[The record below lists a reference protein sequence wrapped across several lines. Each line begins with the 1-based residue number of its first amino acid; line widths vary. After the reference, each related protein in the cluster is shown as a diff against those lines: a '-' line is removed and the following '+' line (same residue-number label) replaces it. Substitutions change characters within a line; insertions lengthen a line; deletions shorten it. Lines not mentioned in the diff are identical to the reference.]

1 MMSDRKAELERKK
14 AKLQAIREEKERR
27 RREKEQKDVRLY
39 MIVEEATVRA
49 AGADKDHRK
58 EIDAMLSSLGMAPV
72 SDVLSSLSSMNSL
85 TPEQS
90 ANATPDASLQPSSIN
105 STQSTGRRKPRE
117 LTIVSVANTNI
128 PPKEPVVYS
137 KQTQTVQT
145 THTSHDAFSKNVSK
159 IPHRSCALF
168 NLTDLAALLNAH
180 SLVFATQLVKST
192 HIGHKDCPNLLPNTR
207 STPPVQQQHQLTLA
221 PQATLRLTGGVPG
234 KTFHLIVAVTYIPIS
249 LVSQDIICELFDF
262 ETLIGL
268 SVESYDFS
276 WFSVSLGSD
285 LGLASLSSL
294 FTMINYMRKTIGQQ
308 ISLVKDM
315 SFLSLFT
322 TVLTFDDSQAED
334 EENSLPHLDSFQS
347 KLPPGILPH
356 GLPQVKEVQPAVTQ
370 VEQEKEKEK
379 PKKEVREFSEEEKQM
394 IILSEDFQR
403 FLDRTSRIVERALGE
418 SIDIYTDYTGTMDGE
433 DGLDE
438 KSHQQLWLNRSFFCE
453 RWSRNRCVT
462 SMDWSPQF
470 PELLAA
476 SYNNNDDTPND
487 PDGVCLVWNT
497 KFKKATPEFIF
508 HCQSPVMSTTFAKF
522 HPNLILGGTYS
533 GQIVLWDNR
542 VQKRT
547 PVQRTPLSASA
558 HTHPVYCLTVVGTQ
572 NAHNLISISTDGKL
586 CSWSLDMLSQPQE
599 TLILYL
605 KQSKTIAA
613 TCLAFPHGDV
623 NNFVVGSEDGTV
635 YGDCRHGTKAGVVE
649 MFEGHQGPVTGIS
662 THAVQGGIDFSH
674 LFLTSSIDWT
684 IKLWSLKEMK
694 PLYSFEHNGDY
705 VYDVA
710 WSPTHPALFAAVDDS
725 GRLDLWNLNQDT
737 EVPAASVIVDG
748 NPALNR
754 VSWTPSGL
762 HVTVGDD
769 TGKIWVYDVA
779 EHLAYPRSD
788 EWNKFLY
795 TQQDLKNNKADEELD
810 RLNLSSGPS
819 SLTSLT
825 SISSCPLR

>member
-27 RREKEQKDVRLY
+27 RKEKEQKD
-39 MIVEEATVRA
+39 VEEATVRA

-58 EIDAMLSSLGMAPV
+58 DLDAMLSSLGVAPV

-105 STQSTGRRKPRE
+105 SVQSIPGRRKAPRD
-117 LTIVSVANTNI
+117 LTAVSVAHTDI

-137 KQTQTVQT
+137 KQTQTAQT
-145 THTSHDAFSKNVSK
+145 THTSHD
-159 IPHRSCALF
+159 
-168 NLTDLAALLNAH
+168 
-180 SLVFATQLVKST
+180 
-192 HIGHKDCPNLLPNTR
+192 G
-207 STPPVQQQHQLTLA
+207 
-221 PQATLRLTGGVPG
+221 
-234 KTFHLIVAVTYIPIS
+234 Y
-249 LVSQDIICELFDF
+249 F
-262 ETLIGL
+262 ET
-268 SVESYDFS
+268 D
-276 WFSVSLGSD
+276 WWRP
-285 LGLASLSSL
+285 
-294 FTMINYMRKTIGQQ
+294 RKAHAFGYY
-308 ISLVKDM
+308 
-315 SFLSLFT
+315 
-322 TVLTFDDSQAED
+322 VLTFDDGQAED
-334 EENSLPHLDSFQS
+334 EESSLPHMDGFQS

-379 PKKEVREFSEEEKQM
+379 PKEVRELSEEEKLM
-394 IILSEDFQR
+394 TILSEEFQR
-403 FLDRTSRIVERALGE
+403 FLDRSSRVVERALGE
-418 SIDIYTDYTGTMDGE
+418 SVDIYTDYTGIIDGE
-433 DGLDE
+433 DGIDE
-438 KSHQQLWLNRSFFCE
+438 KSHQRLSLNRSFFCD
-453 RWSRNRCVT
+453 RWSRNRCIT
-462 SMDWSPQF
+462 SLDWSPQF

-476 SYNNNDDTPND
+476 SYKNNDDTPND
-487 PDGVCLVWNT
+487 PDGVCLIWNT
-497 KFKKATPEFIF
+497 KFKKTTPEYIF
-508 HCQSPVMSTTFAKF
+508 HCQSSVMATTFARF

-547 PVQRTPLSASA
+547 PIQRTPLSASA
-558 HTHPVYCLTVVGTQ
+558 HTHPVYCLSVVGTQ

-586 CSWSLDMLSQPQE
+586 CSWNLDMLSHPQE
-599 TLILYL
+599 TLELQAR
-605 KQSKTIAA
+605 QSKPVAVTS
-613 TCLAFPHGDV
+613 LAFPSGDV
-623 NNFVVGSEDGTV
+623 NNFIVGSEDGTV
-635 YGDCRHGTKAGVVE
+635 YSACRHGTKAGVTE
-649 MFEGHQGPVTGIS
+649 TYEGHLGPVTGVS
-662 THAVQGGIDFSH
+662 AHAVQGGIDFSH

-684 IKLWSLKEMK
+684 IKLWSLKENK

-710 WSPTHPALFAAVDDS
+710 WSPTHPALFAAVDGS

-748 NPALNR
+748 CPALNT

-779 EHLAYPRSD
+779 ENFAHPRID
-788 EWNKFLY
+788 EWNNFLY

-810 RLNLSSGPS
+810 KLNLSSGPS
-819 SLTSLT
+819 SLISMPSL
-825 SISSCPLR
+825 SGPIR

>member
-27 RREKEQKDVRLY
+27 KREKEQKD
-39 MIVEEATVRA
+39 VEEATVRA
-49 AGADKDHRK
+49 AGTDKDHRK
-58 EIDAMLSSLGMAPV
+58 ELDAMLSSLGVAPV

-105 STQSTGRRKPRE
+105 SAQSSAGRRKNRE
-117 LTIVSVANTNI
+117 LTIVSVAHTNI
-128 PPKEPVVYS
+128 PPKEPVVYN
-137 KQTQTVQT
+137 KQTQTIQT
-145 THTSHDAFSKNVSK
+145 THTSHDGYFEIDWWRPRKGGSAPNY
-159 IPHRSCALF
+159 LYEY
-168 NLTDLAALLNAH
+168 NLN
-180 SLVFATQLVKST
+180 
-192 HIGHKDCPNLLPNTR
+192 
-207 STPPVQQQHQLTLA
+207 
-221 PQATLRLTGGVPG
+221 PG
-234 KTFHLIVAVTYIPIS
+234 LEWE
-249 LVSQDIICELFDF
+249 DE
-262 ETLIGL
+262 
-268 SVESYDFS
+268 
-276 WFSVSLGSD
+276 
-285 LGLASLSSL
+285 
-294 FTMINYMRKTIGQQ
+294 FT
-308 ISLVKDM
+308 
-315 SFLSLFT
+315 
-322 TVLTFDDSQAED
+322 AED
-334 EENSLPHLDSFQS
+334 EENSLPHMDGFQS

-370 VEQEKEKEK
+370 VEQEKEKEI
-379 PKKEVREFSEEEKQM
+379 PKEVRELSEEEKQM

-403 FLDRTSRIVERALGE
+403 FFDRTSRIVERALGE
-418 SIDIYTDYTGTMDGE
+418 SVDIYTDYAGNMDGE
-433 DGLDE
+433 DGMDE
-438 KSHQQLWLNRSFFCE
+438 KSHQRLWLNRSFFCD

-470 PELLAA
+470 PELLVA
-476 SYNNNDDTPND
+476 SYNNNDDIPND

-497 KFKKATPEFIF
+497 KFKKTTPEFIF
-508 HCQSPVMSTTFAKF
+508 HCQSPVLSVTFAKF

-547 PVQRTPLSASA
+547 PIQRTPLSANA
-558 HTHPVYCLTVVGTQ
+558 HTHPVYCLNVVGAQ
-572 NAHNLISISTDGKL
+572 NAHNLISISTDGKM

-599 TLILYL
+599 RLELTT
-605 KQSKTIAA
+605 KQSKPIAS
-613 TCLAFPHGDV
+613 TCLAFPQGDV

-635 YGDCRHGTKAGVVE
+635 YSACRHGTKAGVLE
-649 MFEGHQGPVTGIS
+649 TYEGHQGPVTGVS
-662 THAVQGGIDFSH
+662 AHAEQAGIDFSH

-684 IKLWSLKEMK
+684 IKLWSLKENK

-737 EVPAASVIVDG
+737 EVPTASIMIDG
-748 NPALNR
+748 CPALNR

-779 EHLAYPRSD
+779 EHLAHPRID

-795 TQQDLKNNKADEELD
+795 TQQELRNNKADEELHK
-810 RLNLSSGPS
+810 LNLRDQRP
-819 SLTSLT
+819 
-825 SISSCPLR
+825 

>member
-27 RREKEQKDVRLY
+27 RREKEQKDV
-39 MIVEEATVRA
+39 EEATVRA
-49 AGADKDHRK
+49 AGTDKDQRK
-58 EIDAMLSSLGMAPV
+58 EIDAMLSSLGVAPV
-72 SDVLSSLSSMNSL
+72 SDVLSSLSSMSSL

-105 STQSTGRRKPRE
+105 SAQSSAGRRKNRE
-117 LTIVSVANTNI
+117 LTIVSVAHTNI

-137 KQTQTVQT
+137 KQTQTIQT
-145 THTSHDAFSKNVSK
+145 THTSHD
-159 IPHRSCALF
+159 
-168 NLTDLAALLNAH
+168 
-180 SLVFATQLVKST
+180 
-192 HIGHKDCPNLLPNTR
+192 
-207 STPPVQQQHQLTLA
+207 
-221 PQATLRLTGGVPG
+221 
-234 KTFHLIVAVTYIPIS
+234 
-249 LVSQDIICELFDF
+249 
-262 ETLIGL
+262 
-268 SVESYDFS
+268 
-276 WFSVSLGSD
+276 
-285 LGLASLSSL
+285 
-294 FTMINYMRKTIGQQ
+294 
-308 ISLVKDM
+308 
-315 SFLSLFT
+315 
-322 TVLTFDDSQAED
+322 VLTFDDGQAED
-334 EENSLPHLDSFQS
+334 EENSLPHMDGFQS

-370 VEQEKEKEK
+370 VEQEKQKEK
-379 PKKEVREFSEEEKQM
+379 PKKEVRELSEEEKQM

-418 SIDIYTDYTGTMDGE
+418 SVDIYTDYAGTMDGE
-433 DGLDE
+433 DGMDE
-438 KSHQQLWLNRSFFCE
+438 KSHQRLWLNRSFICE

-487 PDGVCLVWNT
+487 PDGVCLIWNT
-497 KFKKATPEFIF
+497 KFKKTTPEFIF
-508 HCQSPVMSTTFAKF
+508 HCQSPVMATTFARF

-547 PVQRTPLSASA
+547 PIQRTPLSATA
-558 HTHPVYCLTVVGTQ
+558 HTHPVYCLSVVGTQ

-599 TLILYL
+599 ALELHT
-605 KQSKTIAA
+605 KQSKAIAA

-623 NNFVVGSEDGTV
+623 NNFVMGSEDGTV
-635 YGDCRHGTKAGVVE
+635 YSACRHGSRAGLTE
-649 MFEGHQGPVTGIS
+649 TYEGHQGPVTGVS
-662 THAVQGGIDFSH
+662 AHAVQGGIDFSH
-674 LFLTSSIDWT
+674 LFLTSSLDWT
-684 IKLWSLKEMK
+684 IKLWSLKENK

-710 WSPTHPALFAAVDDS
+710 WSPTHPALFASVDDS

-737 EVPAASVIVDG
+737 EVPTASVVVDG
-748 NPALNR
+748 CPALNR

-779 EHLAYPRSD
+779 EHLAHPRID

-810 RLNLSSGPS
+810 KLNLSSGPS
-819 SLTSLT
+819 SLTSMT
-825 SISSCPLR
+825 SISSVPLR

>member
-27 RREKEQKDVRLY
+27 RREKVQKD
-39 MIVEEATVRA
+39 VEEATDRA
-49 AGADKDHRK
+49 AGTDKDHRK
-58 EIDAMLSSLGMAPV
+58 ELDAMLSSLGVAPV

-105 STQSTGRRKPRE
+105 SAQSSAGRRKNRE
-117 LTIVSVANTNI
+117 LTIVSVAHTNI
-128 PPKEPVVYS
+128 PPKEPVVYN
-137 KQTQTVQT
+137 KETQTIQT
-145 THTSHDAFSKNVSK
+145 TLTSHDA
-159 IPHRSCALF
+159 HA
-168 NLTDLAALLNAH
+168 
-180 SLVFATQLVKST
+180 
-192 HIGHKDCPNLLPNTR
+192 
-207 STPPVQQQHQLTLA
+207 
-221 PQATLRLTGGVPG
+221 
-234 KTFHLIVAVTYIPIS
+234 
-249 LVSQDIICELFDF
+249 FD
-262 ETLIGL
+262 
-268 SVESYDFS
+268 Y
-276 WFSVSLGSD
+276 
-285 LGLASLSSL
+285 
-294 FTMINYMRKTIGQQ
+294 Y
-308 ISLVKDM
+308 
-315 SFLSLFT
+315 
-322 TVLTFDDSQAED
+322 AED
-334 EENSLPHLDSFQS
+334 EENSLTRMDGFLS

-379 PKKEVREFSEEEKQM
+379 PKEVQELSEEEKQM
-394 IILSEDFQR
+394 IILSEEFQR

-418 SIDIYTDYTGTMDGE
+418 SVDIYTDYTGNMDGE
-433 DGLDE
+433 DGMDE
-438 KSHQQLWLNRSFFCE
+438 KSHQRPWLNRSFFCE

-497 KFKKATPEFIF
+497 KFKKTTPEFIF
-508 HCQSPVMSTTFAKF
+508 HCQSPVLAITFARF

-547 PVQRTPLSASA
+547 PIQRTPLSATA
-558 HTHPVYCLTVVGTQ
+558 HTHPVYCLNVVGAQ

-599 TLILYL
+599 RLELQA
-605 KQSKTIAA
+605 KQSKPIAA
-613 TCLAFPHGDV
+613 TCLAFPHCDV
-623 NNFVVGSEDGTV
+623 NNFIVGSEDGSV
-635 YGDCRHGTKAGVVE
+635 YSSCRHGTKAGVLE
-649 MFEGHQGPVTGIS
+649 TYEGHQGPVTGIS
-662 THAVQGGIDFSH
+662 THAVQDGIDFSH

-684 IKLWSLKEMK
+684 IKLWSLKNNK

-737 EVPAASVIVDG
+737 EVPTASIMIDG
-748 NPALNR
+748 CPALNR

-779 EHLAYPRSD
+779 EHLAHPRID

-795 TQQDLKNNKADEELD
+795 TQQELKNNKADEELHK
-810 RLNLSSGPS
+810 LNLRDT
-819 SLTSLT
+819 TSLRPIPPLIQT
-825 SISSCPLR
+825 CPFR

>member
-27 RREKEQKDVRLY
+27 RREKEQKDV
-39 MIVEEATVRA
+39 EEATVRA
-49 AGADKDHRK
+49 AGTEKDQRK
-58 EIDAMLSSLGMAPV
+58 EIDAMLSSLGVAPV
-72 SDVLSSLSSMNSL
+72 SDVLSSLSSMSSL

-105 STQSTGRRKPRE
+105 SAQSSASRKKNRD
-117 LTIVSVANTNI
+117 LTIVSVAHTNI

-137 KQTQTVQT
+137 KQTQTIQT
-145 THTSHDAFSKNVSK
+145 THTSHDDEY
-159 IPHRSCALF
+159 
-168 NLTDLAALLNAH
+168 NLN
-180 SLVFATQLVKST
+180 
-192 HIGHKDCPNLLPNTR
+192 
-207 STPPVQQQHQLTLA
+207 
-221 PQATLRLTGGVPG
+221 PG
-234 KTFHLIVAVTYIPIS
+234 LEWE
-249 LVSQDIICELFDF
+249 DE
-262 ETLIGL
+262 
-268 SVESYDFS
+268 
-276 WFSVSLGSD
+276 
-285 LGLASLSSL
+285 
-294 FTMINYMRKTIGQQ
+294 FT
-308 ISLVKDM
+308 
-315 SFLSLFT
+315 
-322 TVLTFDDSQAED
+322 AED
-334 EENSLPHLDSFQS
+334 EENSLPHMDGFQS

-379 PKKEVREFSEEEKQM
+379 PKKEVRELSEEEKQM

-418 SIDIYTDYTGTMDGE
+418 SVDIYTDYTGTMDGE
-433 DGLDE
+433 DGMDE
-438 KSHQQLWLNRSFFCE
+438 KSHQRLWLNRSFMCE

-487 PDGVCLVWNT
+487 PDGVCLIWNT
-497 KFKKATPEFIF
+497 KFKKTTPEFIF
-508 HCQSPVMSTTFAKF
+508 HCQSPVMSTTFARF

-547 PVQRTPLSASA
+547 PIQRTPLSATA
-558 HTHPVYCLTVVGTQ
+558 HTHPVYCLNVVGTQ

-599 TLILYL
+599 ALELHT
-605 KQSKTIAA
+605 KQSKAIAA

-623 NNFVVGSEDGTV
+623 NNFVMGSEDGTV
-635 YGDCRHGTKAGVVE
+635 YSACRHGSRAGLTE
-649 MFEGHQGPVTGIS
+649 TYEGHQGPVTGIS
-662 THAVQGGIDFSH
+662 AHAVQGGIDFSH
-674 LFLTSSIDWT
+674 LFLTSSLDWT
-684 IKLWSLKEMK
+684 IKLWSLKENK

-737 EVPAASVIVDG
+737 EVPTASVVVDG
-748 NPALNR
+748 SPALNR

-779 EHLAYPRSD
+779 EHLAHPRID

-810 RLNLSSGPS
+810 KLNLSSGPS
-819 SLTSLT
+819 SLTSMT
-825 SISSCPLR
+825 SISSVPLR

>member
-27 RREKEQKDVRLY
+27 RREKEQKDV
-39 MIVEEATVRA
+39 EEATVRA

-58 EIDAMLSSLGMAPV
+58 ELDAMLSSLGVAPV

-90 ANATPDASLQPSSIN
+90 TNATPDASLQPSSI
-105 STQSTGRRKPRE
+105 SSAQSSAGRKKNRE
-117 LTIVSVANTNI
+117 LTIVSVAHTNI
-128 PPKEPVVYS
+128 PPKEPVVYN
-137 KQTQTVQT
+137 KQTQTIQT
-145 THTSHDAFSKNVSK
+145 THTSHDGYFEIDWWRPRKGGSAPNY
-159 IPHRSCALF
+159 LYEY
-168 NLTDLAALLNAH
+168 NLN
-180 SLVFATQLVKST
+180 
-192 HIGHKDCPNLLPNTR
+192 
-207 STPPVQQQHQLTLA
+207 
-221 PQATLRLTGGVPG
+221 PG
-234 KTFHLIVAVTYIPIS
+234 LEWEDEF
-249 LVSQDIICELFDF
+249 
-262 ETLIGL
+262 
-268 SVESYDFS
+268 
-276 WFSVSLGSD
+276 
-285 LGLASLSSL
+285 
-294 FTMINYMRKTIGQQ
+294 
-308 ISLVKDM
+308 
-315 SFLSLFT
+315 
-322 TVLTFDDSQAED
+322 TVLTFDDGQAED
-334 EENSLPHLDSFQS
+334 EENSLPHMDGFQS

-379 PKKEVREFSEEEKQM
+379 PKEVRELSEEEKQM

-418 SIDIYTDYTGTMDGE
+418 SVNIYTDYTGTIDDE
-433 DGLDE
+433 DGMDE
-438 KSHQQLWLNRSFFCE
+438 KNHQRLWLNRSFFCE

-476 SYNNNDDTPND
+476 SYNNNNDTPND

-497 KFKKATPEFIF
+497 KFKKTTPEFIF
-508 HCQSPVMSTTFAKF
+508 HCQSPVLSTTFAKF

-547 PVQRTPLSASA
+547 PIQRTPLSASA
-558 HTHPVYCLTVVGTQ
+558 HTHPVYCLSVVGAQ

-599 TLILYL
+599 ILEL
-605 KQSKTIAA
+605 HTKQSKPIAV
-613 TCLAFPHGDV
+613 TCLAFTHGDV

-635 YGDCRHGTKAGVVE
+635 YSPCRHGTKAGVLE
-649 MFEGHQGPVTGIS
+649 TYEGHQGPVTGIS
-662 THAVQGGIDFSH
+662 AHAVQGGIDFSH

-684 IKLWSLKEMK
+684 IKLWNLKENK

-737 EVPAASVIVDG
+737 EVPTASVMIDG
-748 NPALNR
+748 CPALNR

-779 EHLAYPRSD
+779 EHLAHPRID

-795 TQQDLKNNKADEELD
+795 TQQELKNNKADEDLHK
-810 RLNLSSGPS
+810 LNLREPGSLSSIPPLLGV
-819 SLTSLT
+819 
-825 SISSCPLR
+825 CPLR

>member
-1 MMSDRKAELERKK
+1 MAGVSFGGCMQFPTIKMMSDRKAELERKK

-27 RREKEQKDVRLY
+27 RREKEQKD
-39 MIVEEATVRA
+39 VEEATVRA

-145 THTSHDAFSKNVSK
+145 THTSHDGLSKSSSEYT
-159 IPHRSCALF
+159 IYSSCS
-168 NLTDLAALLNAH
+168 TTTPTH
-180 SLVFATQLVKST
+180 SCSA
-192 HIGHKDCPNLLPNTR
+192 G
-207 STPPVQQQHQLTLA
+207 
-221 PQATLRLTGGVPG
+221 
-234 KTFHLIVAVTYIPIS
+234 Y
-249 LVSQDIICELFDF
+249 F
-262 ETLIGL
+262 ETDWWRPRKGGSAPNYLSHAFDYYDEYNLNPGL
-268 SVESYDFS
+268 EWEDE
-276 WFSVSLGSD
+276 
-285 LGLASLSSL
+285 
-294 FTMINYMRKTIGQQ
+294 FT
-308 ISLVKDM
+308 
-315 SFLSLFT
+315 
-322 TVLTFDDSQAED
+322 AED

-394 IILSEDFQR
+394 IILSEDFKR
-403 FLDRTSRIVERALGE
+403 FLDCTSRIVERALGE

-497 KFKKATPEFIF
+497 KFKKSTPEFIF

-599 TLILYL
+599 TLNLLL

-635 YGDCRHGTKAGVVE
+635 YGDCRHGRKSAVVE
-649 MFEGHQGPVTGIS
+649 IFYEGHQGPVTGIS

-684 IKLWSLKEMK
+684 IKLWSLKELK

-810 RLNLSSGPS
+810 RLNLNSGPS

>member
-27 RREKEQKDVRLY
+27 RREKEQKDV
-39 MIVEEATVRA
+39 EEATVRA
-49 AGADKDHRK
+49 AGTDKDQRK
-58 EIDAMLSSLGMAPV
+58 EIDAMLSSLGVAPV
-72 SDVLSSLSSMNSL
+72 SDVLSSLSSMSSL

-105 STQSTGRRKPRE
+105 SAQSSAGRRKNRE
-117 LTIVSVANTNI
+117 LTIVSVAHTNI

-137 KQTQTVQT
+137 KQTQTIQT
-145 THTSHDAFSKNVSK
+145 THTSHDGLSTSSSAYTIYS
-159 IPHRSCALF
+159 SCS
-168 NLTDLAALLNAH
+168 TTTPTH
-180 SLVFATQLVKST
+180 SCSA
-192 HIGHKDCPNLLPNTR
+192 G
-207 STPPVQQQHQLTLA
+207 
-221 PQATLRLTGGVPG
+221 
-234 KTFHLIVAVTYIPIS
+234 Y
-249 LVSQDIICELFDF
+249 F
-262 ETLIGL
+262 ET
-268 SVESYDFS
+268 D
-276 WFSVSLGSD
+276 WWRP
-285 LGLASLSSL
+285 
-294 FTMINYMRKTIGQQ
+294 RK
-308 ISLVKDM
+308 
-315 SFLSLFT
+315 
-322 TVLTFDDSQAED
+322 AED
-334 EENSLPHLDSFQS
+334 EENSLPHMDGFQS

-370 VEQEKEKEK
+370 VEQEKQKEK
-379 PKKEVREFSEEEKQM
+379 PKKEVRELSEEEKQM

-418 SIDIYTDYTGTMDGE
+418 SVDIYTDYAGTMDGE
-433 DGLDE
+433 DGMDE
-438 KSHQQLWLNRSFFCE
+438 KSHQRLWLNRSFICE

-487 PDGVCLVWNT
+487 PDGVCLIWNT
-497 KFKKATPEFIF
+497 KFKKTTPEFIF
-508 HCQSPVMSTTFAKF
+508 HCQSPVMATTFARF

-547 PVQRTPLSASA
+547 PIQRTPLSATA
-558 HTHPVYCLTVVGTQ
+558 HTHPVYCLSVVGTQ

-599 TLILYL
+599 ALELHT
-605 KQSKTIAA
+605 KQSKAIAA

-623 NNFVVGSEDGTV
+623 NNFVMGSEDGTV
-635 YGDCRHGTKAGVVE
+635 YSACRHGSRAGLTE
-649 MFEGHQGPVTGIS
+649 TYEGHQGPVTGVS
-662 THAVQGGIDFSH
+662 AHAVQGGIDFSH
-674 LFLTSSIDWT
+674 LFLTSSLDWT
-684 IKLWSLKEMK
+684 IKLWSLKENK

-710 WSPTHPALFAAVDDS
+710 WSPTHPALFASVDDS

-737 EVPAASVIVDG
+737 EVPTASVVVDG
-748 NPALNR
+748 CPALNR

-779 EHLAYPRSD
+779 EHLAHPRID

-810 RLNLSSGPS
+810 KLNLSSGPS
-819 SLTSLT
+819 SLTSMT
-825 SISSCPLR
+825 SISSVPLR

>member
-27 RREKEQKDVRLY
+27 KREKEQKD
-39 MIVEEATVRA
+39 VEEATVRA
-49 AGADKDHRK
+49 AGTDKDHRK
-58 EIDAMLSSLGMAPV
+58 ELDAMLSSLGVAPV

-105 STQSTGRRKPRE
+105 SAQSSAGRRKNRE
-117 LTIVSVANTNI
+117 LTIVSVAHTNI
-128 PPKEPVVYS
+128 PPKEPVVYN
-137 KQTQTVQT
+137 KQTQTIQT
-145 THTSHDAFSKNVSK
+145 THTSHDGLSASSSAYT
-159 IPHRSCALF
+159 IYSSC
-168 NLTDLAALLNAH
+168 
-180 SLVFATQLVKST
+180 ST
-192 HIGHKDCPNLLPNTR
+192 
-207 STPPVQQQHQLTLA
+207 STPTHSYSA
-221 PQATLRLTGGVPG
+221 G
-234 KTFHLIVAVTYIPIS
+234 Y
-249 LVSQDIICELFDF
+249 F
-262 ETLIGL
+262 EI
-268 SVESYDFS
+268 D
-276 WFSVSLGSD
+276 WWRP
-285 LGLASLSSL
+285 
-294 FTMINYMRKTIGQQ
+294 RK
-308 ISLVKDM
+308 
-315 SFLSLFT
+315 
-322 TVLTFDDSQAED
+322 AED
-334 EENSLPHLDSFQS
+334 EENSLPHMDGFQS

-370 VEQEKEKEK
+370 VEQEKEKEI
-379 PKKEVREFSEEEKQM
+379 PKEVRELSEEEKQM

-403 FLDRTSRIVERALGE
+403 FFDRTSRIVERALGE
-418 SIDIYTDYTGTMDGE
+418 SVDIYTDYAGNMDGE
-433 DGLDE
+433 DGMDE
-438 KSHQQLWLNRSFFCE
+438 KSHQRLWLNRSFFCD

-470 PELLAA
+470 PELLVA
-476 SYNNNDDTPND
+476 SYNNNDDIPND

-497 KFKKATPEFIF
+497 KFKKTTPEFIF
-508 HCQSPVMSTTFAKF
+508 HCQSPVLSVTFAKF

-547 PVQRTPLSASA
+547 PIQRTPLSANA
-558 HTHPVYCLTVVGTQ
+558 HTHPVYCLNVVGAQ
-572 NAHNLISISTDGKL
+572 NAHNLISISTDGKM

-599 TLILYL
+599 RLELTT
-605 KQSKTIAA
+605 KQSKPIAS
-613 TCLAFPHGDV
+613 TCLAFPQGDV

-635 YGDCRHGTKAGVVE
+635 YSACRHGTKAGVLE
-649 MFEGHQGPVTGIS
+649 TYEGHQGPVTGVS
-662 THAVQGGIDFSH
+662 AHAEQAGIDFSH

-684 IKLWSLKEMK
+684 IKLWSLKENK

-737 EVPAASVIVDG
+737 EVPTASIMIDG
-748 NPALNR
+748 CPALNR

-779 EHLAYPRSD
+779 EHLAHPRID

-795 TQQDLKNNKADEELD
+795 TQQELRNNKADEELHK
-810 RLNLSSGPS
+810 LNLRDQRP
-819 SLTSLT
+819 
-825 SISSCPLR
+825 

>member
-27 RREKEQKDVRLY
+27 RREKEQKDV
-39 MIVEEATVRA
+39 EEATVRTV
-49 AGADKDHRK
+49 GTEKDQRK
-58 EIDAMLSSLGMAPV
+58 EIDAMLSSLGVAPV
-72 SDVLSSLSSMNSL
+72 SDVLSSLSSMSSL

-105 STQSTGRRKPRE
+105 SAQSANRKKNRE
-117 LTIVSVANTNI
+117 LTIVSVAHTNI

-137 KQTQTVQT
+137 KQTQTIQT
-145 THTSHDAFSKNVSK
+145 THTSHDA
-159 IPHRSCALF
+159 HA
-168 NLTDLAALLNAH
+168 
-180 SLVFATQLVKST
+180 
-192 HIGHKDCPNLLPNTR
+192 
-207 STPPVQQQHQLTLA
+207 
-221 PQATLRLTGGVPG
+221 
-234 KTFHLIVAVTYIPIS
+234 
-249 LVSQDIICELFDF
+249 FD
-262 ETLIGL
+262 
-268 SVESYDFS
+268 Y
-276 WFSVSLGSD
+276 
-285 LGLASLSSL
+285 
-294 FTMINYMRKTIGQQ
+294 Y
-308 ISLVKDM
+308 
-315 SFLSLFT
+315 
-322 TVLTFDDSQAED
+322 AED
-334 EENSLPHLDSFQS
+334 EENSLPHMDGFQS

-379 PKKEVREFSEEEKQM
+379 PKKEVRELSEEEKQM

-418 SIDIYTDYTGTMDGE
+418 SVDIYTDYTGTMDGE
-433 DGLDE
+433 DGMDE
-438 KSHQQLWLNRSFFCE
+438 KNHQRLWLNRSFICE

-487 PDGVCLVWNT
+487 PDGVCLIWNT
-497 KFKKATPEFIF
+497 KFKKTTPEFIF
-508 HCQSPVMSTTFAKF
+508 HCQSPVMSTTFARF

-547 PVQRTPLSASA
+547 PIQRTPLSATA
-558 HTHPVYCLTVVGTQ
+558 HTHPVYCLSVVGTQ

-599 TLILYL
+599 ALELHT
-605 KQSKTIAA
+605 KQSKAIAA

-623 NNFVVGSEDGTV
+623 NNFVMGSEDGTV
-635 YGDCRHGTKAGVVE
+635 YSACRHGSRAGLTE
-649 MFEGHQGPVTGIS
+649 TYEGHQGPVTGIS
-662 THAVQGGIDFSH
+662 AHAVQGGIDFSH
-674 LFLTSSIDWT
+674 LFLTSSLDWT
-684 IKLWSLKEMK
+684 IKLWSLKENK

-737 EVPAASVIVDG
+737 EVPTASVVVDG
-748 NPALNR
+748 SPALNR

-779 EHLAYPRSD
+779 EHLAHPRID

-810 RLNLSSGPS
+810 KLNLSSGPS
-819 SLTSLT
+819 SLTSMT
-825 SISSCPLR
+825 SISSVPLR

>member
-27 RREKEQKDVRLY
+27 RREKEQKDV
-39 MIVEEATVRA
+39 EEATVRA
-49 AGADKDHRK
+49 AGTDKDQRK
-58 EIDAMLSSLGMAPV
+58 ELDAMLSSLGVAPV
-72 SDVLSSLSSMNSL
+72 SDVLSSLSSMSSL

-105 STQSTGRRKPRE
+105 SAQSAGRRRNRE
-117 LTIVSVANTNI
+117 LTVVSVAHTNI

-137 KQTQTVQT
+137 KQTQTIQT
-145 THTSHDAFSKNVSK
+145 THTSHDGLSTSSSAYTIYS
-159 IPHRSCALF
+159 SCS
-168 NLTDLAALLNAH
+168 TTTPTH
-180 SLVFATQLVKST
+180 SCSA
-192 HIGHKDCPNLLPNTR
+192 G
-207 STPPVQQQHQLTLA
+207 
-221 PQATLRLTGGVPG
+221 
-234 KTFHLIVAVTYIPIS
+234 Y
-249 LVSQDIICELFDF
+249 F
-262 ETLIGL
+262 ETDWWRPRKGGSAPNYLSHAFDYYDEYNLNPGL
-268 SVESYDFS
+268 EWEDE
-276 WFSVSLGSD
+276 
-285 LGLASLSSL
+285 
-294 FTMINYMRKTIGQQ
+294 FT
-308 ISLVKDM
+308 
-315 SFLSLFT
+315 
-322 TVLTFDDSQAED
+322 AED
-334 EENSLPHLDSFQS
+334 EENSLPHMDGFQS

-379 PKKEVREFSEEEKQM
+379 PKKEVRELSEEEKQM

-418 SIDIYTDYTGTMDGE
+418 SVDIYTDYTGTMDGE
-433 DGLDE
+433 DGMDE
-438 KSHQQLWLNRSFFCE
+438 KSHQRLWLNRSFICE

-487 PDGVCLVWNT
+487 PDGVCLIWNT
-497 KFKKATPEFIF
+497 KFKKTTPEFIF
-508 HCQSPVMSTTFAKF
+508 HCQSPVMSTTFARF

-547 PVQRTPLSASA
+547 PIQRTPLSATA
-558 HTHPVYCLTVVGTQ
+558 HTHPVYCLSVVGTQ

-599 TLILYL
+599 ALELHT
-605 KQSKTIAA
+605 KQSKAIAA
-613 TCLAFPHGDV
+613 TCLAFPYGDV
-623 NNFVVGSEDGTV
+623 NNFVMGSEDGTV
-635 YGDCRHGTKAGVVE
+635 YSACRHGSRAGLTE
-649 MFEGHQGPVTGIS
+649 TYEGHQGPVTGIS
-662 THAVQGGIDFSH
+662 AQAVQGGIDFSH
-674 LFLTSSIDWT
+674 LFLTSSLDWT
-684 IKLWSLKEMK
+684 IKLWSLKENK

-710 WSPTHPALFAAVDDS
+710 WSPTHPALFASVDDS

-737 EVPAASVIVDG
+737 EVPTASVIIDG
-748 NPALNR
+748 CPALNR

-779 EHLAYPRSD
+779 EHLAHPRID

-810 RLNLSSGPS
+810 KLNLSSGPS
-819 SLTSLT
+819 SLTSMT
-825 SISSCPLR
+825 SISSVPLR